1 MKKNS
6 EASLD
11 PLSVIEEEA
20 RAIARHYG
28 AQKCHEAAAALMDR
42 LIIRLGGLQIYV
54 PLQSAAFRKN
64 RDAQVR
70 LNFNGR
76 NIKELARKFN
86 MSERSIRRIASLK

>member
-1 MKKNS
+1 MKKFS
-6 EASLD
+6 EVPLD

-20 RAIARHYG
+20 REIACYYG
-28 AQKCHEAAAALMDR
+28 AQKYNEAAAALVDR

-64 RDAQVR
+64 RDEQVR
-70 LNFNGR
+70 LSFNGR
-76 NIKELARKFN
+76 NIKELARKYN